1 MWRNCTGKGSSSTI
15 QHFLFSGEFWH
26 CGEKEEKFITKGFF
40 FKKNHKSRHILKGE
54 KKKREKNP
62 EVAYFRH

>member
-26 CGEKEEKFITKGFF
+26 CGEKPEKFISKGFF
-40 FKKNHKSRHILKGE
+40 LKKTTK
-54 KKKREKNP
+54 
-62 EVAYFRH
+62 VATF